1 LVPTF
6 ESNNADNQINNI
18 MKTNLNTETDQTF
31 VTTKSINN
39 PQNFSIM
46 KTLQISLLTLFVLMY
61 ALVNVQAA
69 PINTASSA
77 KDLKETAI
85 KASRSY
91 TINKFIEGV
100 TSGNTKDFIRLLDD
114 NFQQTVAYNGKSV
127 TYNKSQFAQSLKL
140 SKDIV
145 MNCTTTYTV
154 VEECDDLS
162 IVKVEMKF
170 PTFVKTSYVTMKPD
184 RADEWKIT
192 NVSTVYGAEA

>member
-1 LVPTF
+1 
-6 ESNNADNQINNI
+6 
-18 MKTNLNTETDQTF
+18 MKTNLIIETNQTL

-39 PQNFSIM
+39 SQNFSIM

-69 PINTASSA
+69 PINAASLP
-77 KDLKETAI
+77 KDLKENTI

-100 TSGNTKDFIRLLDD
+100 TSGNTKDFIKLLDD

-127 TYNKSQFAQSLKL
+127 TYNKSQFVKILGM
-140 SKDIV
+140 SKNIV
-145 MNCTTTYTV
+145 MNCTTTYSV

>member
-1 LVPTF
+1 
-6 ESNNADNQINNI
+6 
-18 MKTNLNTETDQTF
+18 MKTNLIIETNETL

-39 PQNFSIM
+39 SQNFSIM

-69 PINTASSA
+69 PIIVASPA
-77 KDLKETAI
+77 KDLKENTI

-100 TSGNTKDFIRLLDD
+100 TSGNTKDFIKLLDD
-114 NFQQTVAYNGKSV
+114 SFQQTVAYNGKSV
-127 TYNKSQFAQSLKL
+127 TYNKSQFVKILGM
-140 SKDIV
+140 SKNIV